1 MVKIAGSTPPE
12 DQNFLKWKEPDKIE
26 RVQRRNKFT
35 QRTGSN
41 QNIERARKKLHL
53 ILSRIDCNIRHLG
66 YAISSAGK
74 YEIRK
79 K

>member
-41 QNIERARKKLHL
+41 QNIERARKKITFDFVPNRLQYSA
-53 ILSRIDCNIRHLG
+53 SRLRH
-66 YAISSAGK
+66 
-74 YEIRK
+74 
-79 K
+79 